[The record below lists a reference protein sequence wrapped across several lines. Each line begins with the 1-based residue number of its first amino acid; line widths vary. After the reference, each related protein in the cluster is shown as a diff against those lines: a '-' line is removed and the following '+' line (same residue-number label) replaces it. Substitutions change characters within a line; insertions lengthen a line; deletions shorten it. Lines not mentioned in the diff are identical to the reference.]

1 MAWMSRRKLR
11 QLGFAHLG
19 AEVKVSTRAVI
30 YNPDRTSIGD
40 YSRIDDFCVLSGKVT
55 LGRNVHIAVFVNL
68 AGAEAG
74 ITVSDFAGISYASQ
88 VFAQSDDYTGVA
100 LTRPTV
106 PVRYTKVL
114 KGTRPVRP
122 ACHRGG
128 RLDRPSRRDRRRG
141 LRHRRPFNG
150 RILDE
155 ALGNLYRDAG
165 PLAAETPPRP
175 PAAGRAVSE
184 ATPGLM
190 RWRNS
195 TA

>member
-30 YNPDRTSIGD
+30 YNPEQTAIGD

-100 LTRPTV
+100 LTGPTV
-106 PVRYTKVL
+106 PVRYTKVFKAPVMFGRHVIVGAGSIVL
-114 KGTRPVRP
+114 PGVTVAEGCAIGAHSTVISSTKPWGIYVGTP
-122 ACHRGG
+122 ARWL
-128 RLDRPSRRDRRRG
+128 RRRRRDLLLLEEQYLKPRR
-141 LRHRRPFNG
+141 
-150 RILDE
+150 
-155 ALGNLYRDAG
+155 
-165 PLAAETPPRP
+165 
-175 PAAGRAVSE
+175 V
-184 ATPGLM
+184 
-190 RWRNS
+190 
-195 TA
+195 

>member
-11 QLGFAHLG
+11 QIGFAHLG

-30 YNPDRTSIGD
+30 YNPERTAIGD

-100 LTRPTV
+100 LTGPTV
-106 PVRYTKVL
+106 PVRYTKVS
-114 KGTRPVRP
+114 KAPVCSAGMSSWARARSSFP
-122 ACHRGG
+122 A
-128 RLDRPSRRDRRRG
+128 
-141 LRHRRPFNG
+141 
-150 RILDE
+150 
-155 ALGNLYRDAG
+155 
-165 PLAAETPPRP
+165 
-175 PAAGRAVSE
+175 
-184 ATPGLM
+184 
-190 RWRNS
+190 
-195 TA
+195 